1 MLVLLQMEELRLRD
15 HVSSRKLSEDQI
27 QSQIYCLAGK
37 NQYTIDS
44 KRKLCELLLNK
55 LKSLKVAKS
64 KDIGGD
70 VGGDEGGDEGVD
82 EGGNEGDE
90 GGNEVTEGH

>member
-1 MLVLLQMEELRLRD
+1 MKLWAFSLSPDRWLEPEVDL
-15 HVSSRKLSEDQI
+15 SRSDG
-27 QSQIYCLAGK
+27 AGVRVTWLPIIK
-37 NQYTIDS
+37 TFM
-44 KRKLCELLLNK
+44 KKKKK

-70 VGGDEGGDEGVD
+70 VGGDEGVD